1 MENPTVFSL
10 WVVLML
16 LVILTWAGY
25 RLIYKPGR
33 FIRQL
38 GKPVISAYSRRMIA
52 DGGEAEGSSVISFLR
67 HIGSRVPSSEGE
79 VAALKMDLIRAGFR
93 GDNALPVFYG
103 LRIVATLMMLCF
115 CIMLENSMPPNPV
128 MKIGLMVSGVAAGWV
143 LPRFM
148 LEKKVGKRQ
157 EVLRL

>member
-1 MENPTVFSL
+1 MENPILFSVTSFL
-10 WVVLML
+10 MVMLIMSWV
-16 LVILTWAGY
+16 GY

-33 FIRQL
+33 FMRQL
-38 GKPVISAYSRRMIA
+38 GNPVITADTRAMVS
-52 DGGEAEGSSVISFLR
+52 DGGEHEGSTLVTLL
-67 HIGSRVPSSEGE
+67 HQIGSRVPSSDTE

-128 MKIGLMVSGVAAGWV
+128 MKIGLMV
-143 LPRFM
+143 
-148 LEKKVGKRQ
+148 
-157 EVLRL
+157 